1 MYAHRIPREH
11 VHLIMKVMNMK
22 AQHYWSLKRRGHSAT
37 LQSRLTFLIV
47 ITVLVVLGVGIFIDY
62 NLAYQRHLN
71 ATLAALEEQAR
82 ALVVANSRISE
93 RIEFAGYVDDL
104 CAQMNE
110 HISPGHHIL
119 VLDATGKVAIRA
131 RHHSGAEVE
140 EALLSSAPQDQ
151 ILTVDGHRLAKV
163 RLKDEDGITIIIAQY
178 LDHMEKMLQ
187 AQVVSRSFV
196 AGITALAIILL
207 LFLVIR
213 IWVIRP
219 VNNLAGAAREWA
231 GRNFSVRS
239 IPMGPADFRLLADE
253 FNSMSKELE
262 RHERNR
268 IAELEQAKHIQSNLL
283 PAKQPTV
290 SGLHI
295 ATQYRPAQHVA
306 GDLYDIFNLSNGK
319 TCISVLDVCG
329 HGISAALLTGV
340 VKMSLH
346 RRVAERKDL
355 AFAMKL
361 VNDDLLACTPEG
373 QFATACVG
381 IWNQKDQSWTYCAAG
396 HPGGLLLTESNIE
409 SLESTAPLLGIQTG
423 TNWSTNV
430 VRLSPGDRVFL
441 HTDGVVEVFS
451 DEGKL
456 EDYNLVKVLNDNR
469 DLSLSE
475 QVATIMAGTIRRSSG
490 PIKDDATIV
499 AFEVLPNPVL

>member
-1 MYAHRIPREH
+1 
-11 VHLIMKVMNMK
+11 MKVTHMRV
-22 AQHYWSLKRRGHSAT
+22 QHYWSSKRRGHSAT
-37 LQSRLTFLIV
+37 LQFRLTFLIV
-47 ITVLVVLGVGIFIDY
+47 ITVLAVLGAGIFVDY
-62 NLAYQRHLN
+62 HFAYQRHVN
-71 ATLAALEEQAR
+71 ATLASLEEQAR
-82 ALVVANSRISE
+82 ALVVANSRITE
-93 RIEFAGYVDDL
+93 RVEFAGYVDDF

-119 VLDATGKVAIRA
+119 VLDATGKVIIRA

-140 EALLSSAPQDQ
+140 KALLSSSPQDR
-151 ILTVDGHRLAKV
+151 ILAIGEHRLAQV
-163 RLKDEDGITIIIAQY
+163 RLKEDGITIIIAQY
-178 LDHMEKMLQ
+178 LDHMERILR
-187 AQVVSRSFV
+187 AQVVSRSV
-196 AGITALAIILL
+196 MAGITALAIILL
-207 LFLVIR
+207 LYLVIR

-253 FNSMSKELE
+253 FNSMSKALE

-268 IAELEQAKHIQSNLL
+268 IAELEQARQIQSNLL

-295 ATQYRPAQHVA
+295 ATEYRPAQHVA
-306 GDLYDIFNLSNGK
+306 GDLYDIFNLSNGR
-319 TCISVLDVCG
+319 TCIAVLDVCG

-346 RRVAERKDL
+346 RRLAEKDDL
-355 AFAMKL
+355 ECAMKL

-396 HPGGLLLTESNIE
+396 HPGGLLLTRNNTE
-409 SLESTAPLLGIQTG
+409 SLESTAPLLGVLTG
-423 TNWSTNV
+423 TDWPINV
-430 VRLSPGDRVFL
+430 VRLSPGHRVFL
-441 HTDGVVEVFS
+441 YTDGVVEAGS
-451 DEGKL
+451 TEGEL
-456 EDYNLVKVLNDNR
+456 EDYNLEKVLNDSS

-475 QVATIMAGTIRRSSG
+475 QVATIMAGTIRRSGGS
-490 PIKDDATIV
+490 IKDDATIV
-499 AFEVLPNPVL
+499 AFEVLPKPVL